1 MKTAKFFCSVIAMG
15 LLLAAC
21 GGGGNNTTLTQ
32 PTGSGGGGGGTGAT
46 ASAVVV
52 TSDSAAILADGS
64 TTAKITAVAYD
75 TNHVALAKVAVTLS
89 ADTGVLAPY
98 TAQTDSTGT
107 LTTTLSTGGNPTLRI
122 ITVKATATGVTAST
136 VAVQV
141 ISKGSSAPVAKLTI
155 SVDTPTILSDGSTVA
170 TVTARALD
178 ASNNLVPNVPV
189 LFTADNPAIAST
201 NPTTDA
207 SGAATAVVS
216 TGGIPTLR
224 TITVTACTGTC
235 PGAVSATTKVQ
246 VVAGTGSVTVQMG
259 SPAGAGFVPQA
270 IAASSTTLSAGG
282 SASLQVVL
290 QQSDGTLYT
299 QSVTITFS
307 SICSAQNFANLTPS
321 VTTTTGI
328 ATATYVASG
337 CSPSDTVTA
346 QATVGGR
353 ALSAS
358 VTLTVSA
365 AAIGSIRFV
374 SANPTIIA
382 LKGLGSTALP
392 ESSTVIFKVLDQ
404 SGNPRPGAS
413 VNFNLNTAVGG
424 VGLLGAVNGVA
435 NATADANG
443 NVSATVQSGTVAT
456 PVRVT
461 AVVQNVMPAISTQSS
476 ALTISTGIPTQN
488 GFSLSVSCHN
498 VEAWLL
504 DGVQVAVTAR
514 LSDRFNNPVPDGTAV
529 SFYTEGGQI
538 AGNCTSI
545 TTAGNSACTV
555 NWTSQ
560 NPRAPRDPNLPK
572 CVSLPVTAGT
582 CDRDGRSSLLAIA
595 IGEESFTDVN
605 GNGAFDV
612 GEPFIDQG
620 ERFLDA
626 NENGK
631 YDNYGALIQGSEF
644 FYDFNNN
651 GLRDAADGKFNGV
664 LCNDPA
670 RCDPNAK
677 TTGIGSQNLIIMSG
691 GTPDNL
697 LPAPGTTF
705 HIALGATK
713 VLAFSFADINNN
725 PLPAGTT
732 MVASIAGTGL
742 TLNSPLSF
750 TYPCTTEPQSYA
762 FSVTAAAGP
771 PNTTS
776 GLLTLTI
783 TSPGGGGSGGITTIA
798 QYPIVVP

>member
-1 MKTAKFFCSVIAMG
+1 MKTAKFLSSLAIG

-21 GGGGNNTTLTQ
+21 SGGGSNTTLT
-32 PTGSGGGGGGTGAT
+32 GGGGGGGGGVGGPTP
-46 ASAVVV
+46 SAIVV

-64 TTAKITAVAYD
+64 TSAKITAVAYD
-75 TNHVALAKVAVTLS
+75 TNHVALANVAVTLS

-98 TAQTDSTGT
+98 PAKTDSTGT
-107 LTTTLSTGGNPTLRI
+107 VVTTLSTGGNPSPRT
-122 ITVKATATGVTAST
+122 ITITAAATGVTAST
-136 VAVQV
+136 VPVQV
-141 ISKGSSAPVAKLTI
+141 IAKGSSSPVAKLTVT
-155 SVDTPTILSDGSTVA
+155 VDTPTILSDGSTTA
-170 TVTARALD
+170 NVTAFALD
-178 ASNNLVPNVPV
+178 ASNNLLPNVPV
-189 LFTADNPAIAST
+189 LFTADNPAITST
-201 NPTTDA
+201 SPTTDA
-207 SGAATAVVS
+207 SGAAKAVVS

-235 PGAVSATTKVQ
+235 PGPVSATVKVQ
-246 VVAGTGSVTVQMG
+246 VVSGTGSVTVQMG
-259 SPAGAGFVPQA
+259 SPAGAAFAPNV

-299 QSVTITFS
+299 QSAIINFS
-307 SICSAQNFANLTPS
+307 SICAAQNFATLTPS

-337 CSPSDTVTA
+337 CSPTDTVTA
-346 QATVGGR
+346 TATVGGR

-358 VTLTVSA
+358 VTLNVAA

-374 SANPTIIA
+374 SATPQIIA

-404 SGNPRPGAS
+404 SGNPRPGAV

-424 VGLLGAVNGVA
+424 VGLLNA
-435 NATADANG
+435 NAQGIATATADANG

-461 AVVQNVMPAISTQSS
+461 AVVQGVSPAISTQSS
-476 ALTISTGIPTQN
+476 ALTISTGIPAQN
-488 GFSLSVSCHN
+488 GFSLAVACHN
-498 VEAWLL
+498 VEAWQL
-504 DGVQVAVTAR
+504 DGVQVQVTAR
-514 LSDRFNNPVPDGTAV
+514 LSDRFSNPVPDGTAV
-529 SFYTEGGQI
+529 SFFAEGGQI
-538 AGNCTSI
+538 AGNCT
-545 TTAGNSACTV
+545 TTTVAGNSQCAV

-572 CVSLPVTAGT
+572 CASLPVTAGT

-605 GNGAFDV
+605 SNGAFDP
-612 GEPFIDQG
+612 GEPFVDQG

-626 NENGK
+626 NENGQ
-631 YDNYGALIQGSEF
+631 YDNYGALPGSEF

-651 GLRDAADGKFNGV
+651 GLRDGPDGKFNGV

-677 TTGIGSQNLIIMSG
+677 TTGIGAQNLIIMSDG
-691 GTPDNL
+691 VPNNL
-697 LPAPGTTF
+697 SPAAGTTF
-705 HIALGATK
+705 HVALGATK
-713 VLAFSFADINNN
+713 SLVFTFADLNNN
-725 PLPAGTT
+725 PLPSGTT
-732 MVASIAGTGL
+732 IAATIAGTGL
-742 TLNSPLSF
+742 SLGDPSSY
-750 TYPCTTEPQSYA
+750 TYPCTTEPLSYA
-762 FSVTAAAGP
+762 FTVIDTASAG
-771 PNTTS
+771 NTS
-776 GLLTLTI
+776 GLLTLTVK
-783 TSPGGGGSGGITTIA
+783 SPGGGGGGGITSVF
-798 QYPIVVP
+798 QYPIIVP